1 MTHINLLCA
10 AWLASAC
17 LAGTALAQS
26 STVVINQS
34 GISASGTSGSSVVIV
49 NGQVVTSHDAT
60 KGGGPEKTEQRM
72 VGAFSGVQLNAL
84 ADVVFSVARAYSV
97 SITGPADILPLVL
110 TSLDNGRLTIGLS
123 APVVLAAPLRVAI
136 TGPSLQAVS
145 IPGAGTLRASG
156 LHEAS
161 IDLRLSGS
169 GSIVAEGTVGSVRA
183 AISGSGEVDASALRA
198 QRLDAQ
204 VSGSGRILGY
214 ASDTASVALTGSG
227 DIIVA
232 GKPHQRA
239 VSRTGSGQVSFE

>member
-1 MTHINLLCA
+1 MTRINLLRATWVASGC
-10 AWLASAC
+10 LASA
-17 LAGTALAQS
+17 ALAQQ

-34 GISASGTSGSSVVIV
+34 GISASGASGSSVVIV

-60 KGGGPEKTEQRM
+60 KGSGPEKTEQRL
-72 VGAFSGVQLNAL
+72 VGAFSSVQLNAPVD
-84 ADVVFSVARAYSV
+84 AVFSASRTHSV
-97 SITGPADILPLVL
+97 SITGPEDVLPLVL
-110 TSLDNGRLTIGLS
+110 TTLADGKLTIGLS

-169 GSIVAEGTVGSVRA
+169 GSIVAEGTVGSLRA

-204 VSGSGRILGY
+204 LSGSGRILGY
-214 ASDTASVALTGSG
+214 ASDAASVALTGSG
-227 DIIVA
+227 DIVVA

>member
-1 MTHINLLCA
+1 MTRFSTLRA
-10 AWLASAC
+10 TWLASAC
-17 LAGTALAQS
+17 LTGAALAQQ

-34 GISASGTSGSSVVIV
+34 GVSASGASGSSVVVI
-49 NGQVVTSHDAT
+49 NGQVQSSVDAT
-60 KGGGPEKTEQRM
+60 KGTGPERTERRT
-72 VGAFSGVQLNAL
+72 VGAFSSVQLNAPVE
-84 ADVVFSVARAYSV
+84 AVFSASPTASV
-97 SITGPADILPLVL
+97 SITGPADILPLIVTTVADGKL
-110 TSLDNGRLTIGLS
+110 SIGLT

-169 GSIVAEGTVGSVRA
+169 GSIVAEGQVGSVRA

-204 VSGSGRILGY
+204 LSGSGRILGY
-214 ASDTASVALTGSG
+214 ASDAASVALTGSG
-227 DIIVA
+227 DIVVA
-232 GKPHQRA
+232 GRPPQRA
-239 VSRTGSGQVSFE
+239 VSRTGSGQVYFE

>member
-1 MTHINLLCA
+1 MTYIHPLCA
-10 AWLASAC
+10 TCLACSC
-17 LAGTALAQS
+17 LAGAALAQP

-34 GISASGTSGSSVVIV
+34 GISASGISGGSVVIV

-60 KGGGPEKTEQRM
+60 KGTAPGKTEQRM
-72 VGAFSGVQLNAL
+72 VGAFSSLQLNAPVD
-84 ADVVFSVARAYSV
+84 AVFSASRTYSV
-97 SITGPADILPLVL
+97 AITAPEDILPLVL
-110 TSLDNGRLTIGLS
+110 TTLTDGRLTISLS
-123 APVVLAAPLRVAI
+123 APVVLAAPLTVAI

-169 GSIVAEGTVGSVRA
+169 GSIIAEGTVGSVRA
-183 AISGSGEVDASALRA
+183 AISGSGEVDASALHA

-204 VSGSGRILGY
+204 LSGSGRLLGY
-214 ASDTASVALTGSG
+214 ASDAASVALTGSG
-227 DIIVA
+227 DIVVA

>member
-1 MTHINLLCA
+1 MTRINLLRATWVASGC
-10 AWLASAC
+10 LASA
-17 LAGTALAQS
+17 ALAQQ

-34 GISASGTSGSSVVIV
+34 GISASGASGSSVVIV

-60 KGGGPEKTEQRM
+60 KGSGPEKTEQRL
-72 VGAFSGVQLNAL
+72 VGAFSSVQLNAPVD
-84 ADVVFSVARAYSV
+84 AVFSASRTHSV
-97 SITGPADILPLVL
+97 SITGPADVLPLVL
-110 TSLDNGRLTIGLS
+110 TTLADGKLTIGLS

-169 GSIVAEGTVGSVRA
+169 GSIVAEGTVGSLRA

-204 VSGSGRILGY
+204 LSGSGRILGY
-214 ASDTASVALTGSG
+214 ASDAASVALTGSG
-227 DIIVA
+227 DIVVA